1 MAIRA
6 VVRLLAGATSLAVAI
21 GLAGGCSSAGTMS
34 ERARGEPPAPT
45 TIDLFTYAPFATA
58 YRLAS
63 RNRTEQEFGG
73 QVSTFEF
80 GAAIYLSA
88 EAAPE
93 PDADGFSLSMTVD
106 SMVPTGTLPPGISA
120 EDFSAAAGATFAGV
134 LQPTGDIT
142 DFEGTESG
150 SALVTQMNQS
160 MSRFFTP
167 VPETGAGANQTWTDS
182 AAVMSGATGMDIEVS
197 TVTTYESGN
206 WMEENGVRVLPV
218 TARSEIAVAGGGMQG
233 GTEITIDGTGVSWTE
248 LRLAADGRLLSRFSA
263 DTMNMTATVIAMGT
277 IIPIT
282 QLRYDSLSV
291 VQ

>member
-1 MAIRA
+1 
-6 VVRLLAGATSLAVAI
+6 
-21 GLAGGCSSAGTMS
+21 MS